1 MKSMPGYIN
10 AKPGV
15 KTLFILLMVL
25 FLVFTVYSVTT
36 GAPGIPYGDVNDDGE
51 IDVRDV
57 VLVMRYV
64 LEVEGLTDDQI
75 KAADV
80 NADGEVNVRDAT
92 LIMQYALGLID
103 EFPAHTKIESVE
115 DVEITVTHGTKYEN
129 IDFPETVKANL
140 YDDTKKDID
149 VEWAEESDPVYNP
162 RSSGKYEFEGELVDL
177 PAGVSNPDE
186 VKAKAVVTVRHRAI
200 PRRPDPKPDPE
211 PDQYTISLTSLTG
224 EGYVEVESNNE
235 TTELEAETDSL
246 NVEDGTQVT
255 ITARAEEGWEFEE
268 WSEDALGETTE
279 SFEVTIEEDYDIGV
293 SFSQL
298 KTDPGSLELD
308 PASAVYGEEVEL
320 EITYTLGED
329 LVNGKVTITVPD
341 EFDVALTDQLKL
353 PGEDAEAVNEI
364 AGASYEN
371 NVLNIE
377 DFAAFD
383 EDTEI
388 VLILSEQSVP
398 GVGEYTFEATSK
410 TEDKEKSDPAEAKFV
425 VKSANV
431 AFTLSPQESVYYDV
445 NNYDA
450 GCYVYAKHDFDFEN
464 SPNGYFY
471 GSPGEYVYGEE
482 AINFGA
488 IDNGEDFSY
497 NNAYFEF
504 EFEDEDQVDQLLYEA
519 ADADEFNKEDLISF
533 EEINNNTLRS
543 GPFDEITQ
551 DHYAKWIPMFSKD
564 AIDDNDHGEF
574 VITFRL
580 VSGNDQLITKKTVI
594 FYVDRKGDNPPG
606 DWGASQSISTFSPY
620 WDHGY

>member
-1 MKSMPGYIN
+1 MKSMPGYVIS
-10 AKPGV
+10 KPGV

-64 LEVEGLTDDQI
+64 LEVEDLTNDQI

-80 NADGEVNVRDAT
+80 TADGEVNVRDAT
-92 LIMQYALGLID
+92 MIMQYALGLID
-103 EFPAHTKIESVE
+103 EFPAYTKVESVD
-115 DVEITVTHGTKYEN
+115 DVEITVSYGTKYEDIN
-129 IDFPETVKANL
+129 FPGTVTATL
-140 YDDTKKDID
+140 YDDTEEEID
-149 VEWAEESDPVYNP
+149 VEWAEESDPEYNP

-186 VKAKAVVTVRHRAI
+186 VKAKAVVTVRHRDI
-200 PRRPDPKPDPE
+200 PPPTRKPDPE
-211 PDQYTISLTSLTG
+211 PDQYTISLASLTG

-235 TTELEAETDSL
+235 TTDLEAETDSF
-246 NVEDGTQVT
+246 NVEDGTEVT
-255 ITARAEEGWEFEE
+255 ITAIAEEGWEFEE
-268 WSEDALGETTE
+268 WGEDASGETAE

-298 KTDPGSLELD
+298 KTDPGSLKLD

-329 LVNGKVTITVPD
+329 LVNGEVTITVPE
-341 EFDVALTDQLKL
+341 EFDVVAHADQLKL

-388 VLILSEQSVP
+388 VLTLSEQPVP

-410 TEDKEKSDPAEAKFV
+410 TEDKEKSDSAEAKFV

-450 GCYVYAKHDFDFEN
+450 GCYVYAKHDFDFNN
-464 SPNGYFY
+464 SANGDFY

-482 AINFGA
+482 AINFEA

-504 EFEDEDQVDQLLYEA
+504 EFEDENQVDQLLFEA
-519 ADADEFNKEDLISF
+519 AEAEQFDKENLISF
-533 EEINNNTLRS
+533 EQTNSTLKS
-543 GPFDEITQ
+543 DPFDEITH
-551 DHYAKWIPMFSKD
+551 DHYAKWIPMFSKE
-564 AIDDNDHGEF
+564 AIEDNNGEF

-580 VSGNDQLITKKTVI
+580 LSEDDQLITKKTVI
-594 FYVDRKGDNPPG
+594 FYVDRKGDSPPD
-606 DWGASQSISTFSPY
+606 DWDASQSISTFSPY
-620 WDHGY
+620 WDQGY